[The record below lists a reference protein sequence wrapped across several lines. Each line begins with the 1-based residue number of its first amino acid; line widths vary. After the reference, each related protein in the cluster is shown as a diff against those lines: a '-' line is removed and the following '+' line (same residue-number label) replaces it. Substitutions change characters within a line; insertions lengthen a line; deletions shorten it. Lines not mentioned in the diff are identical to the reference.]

1 MAEGKLGAVESR
13 FADIV
18 WAHAPL
24 ASRELARLCEQELGW
39 KRTTTYN
46 VLRKLCE
53 RGLFQNDGGTVRAL
67 VSREAFYCSQ
77 GEALVGSAF
86 GGACIFGSVYEAARA
101 QPQRNRGNTE
111 DDRRGGGVIWELSL
125 KHWSTIRIEFF
136 PRF

>member
-46 VLRKLCE
+46 EC
-53 RGLFQNDGGTVRAL
+53 TA
-67 VSREAFYCSQ
+67 
-77 GEALVGSAF
+77 
-86 GGACIFGSVYEAARA
+86 
-101 QPQRNRGNTE
+101 
-111 DDRRGGGVIWELSL
+111 
-125 KHWSTIRIEFF
+125 
-136 PRF
+136 

>member
-77 GEALVGSAF
+77 GGRWSIRRSAGRCLHF
-86 GGACIFGSVYEAARA
+86 WQRLRGGARSAAEKSRKY
-101 QPQRNRGNTE
+101 
-111 DDRRGGGVIWELSL
+111 RR
-125 KHWSTIRIEFF
+125 
-136 PRF
+136 

>member
-77 GEALVGSAF
+77 GEALVDSAGRCLHF
-86 GGACIFGSVYEAARA
+86 WQRLRGGARSAAAKSRKY
-101 QPQRNRGNTE
+101 
-111 DDRRGGGVIWELSL
+111 RR
-125 KHWSTIRIEFF
+125 
-136 PRF
+136 

>member
-67 VSREAFYCSQ
+67 VSREDGQARGGRHLDFWQ
-77 GEALVGSAF
+77 RLR
-86 GGACIFGSVYEAARA
+86 GGARSAAEKSRKFS
-101 QPQRNRGNTE
+101 G
-111 DDRRGGGVIWELSL
+111 
-125 KHWSTIRIEFF
+125 
-136 PRF
+136 

>member
-67 VSREAFYCSQ
+67 VSREAFYCSH
-77 GEALVGSAF
+77 GEALVDEAF
-86 GGACIFGSVYEAARA
+86 GGSLPAFLAAFTKRRALSRGEIEEIQRMIDEA
-101 QPQRNRGNTE
+101 E
-111 DDRRGGGVIWELSL
+111 E
-125 KHWSTIRIEFF
+125 
-136 PRF
+136 

>member
-53 RGLFQNDGGTVRAL
+53 RGLFQNDGGTVRGARLARGVLLLTGRGAGRFGVRRSLPAFLAAFTKRRAL
-67 VSREAFYCSQ
+67 SRSEIEKIQKMIDEA
-77 GEALVGSAF
+77 EA
-86 GGACIFGSVYEAARA
+86 
-101 QPQRNRGNTE
+101 
-111 DDRRGGGVIWELSL
+111 
-125 KHWSTIRIEFF
+125 
-136 PRF
+136 

>member
-24 ASRELARLCEQELGW
+24 ASRELARLCE
-39 KRTTTYN
+39 
-46 VLRKLCE
+46 

-77 GEALVGSAF
+77 GEALVDSAF
-86 GGACIFGSVYEAARA
+86 GGSLPAFLAAFTRRRALSRSEIEEIQKMIDEAEA
-101 QPQRNRGNTE
+101 
-111 DDRRGGGVIWELSL
+111 
-125 KHWSTIRIEFF
+125 
-136 PRF
+136 